1 MIKINLLPYRE
12 KEKKENLTQQIFI
25 IAGSFIAFI
34 LLLVLLQVSIN
45 SSISNLKSQIKDSE
59 ALLVD
64 LDKKIGN
71 LEKFKANKKELEQK
85 LGVIATLE
93 ENRLAPVK
101 TLDNLALLVPSN
113 DIWLVKITQKDD
125 NIKIEG
131 VGRDNIVV
139 ADFMKD
145 IEKFDPIKSVDLI
158 SSKNTEISGIT
169 LQQFNFACIEKGI
182 LIYGHHI
189 KRYKKNVYSG
199 QVTGYYFDYFHYW
212 LF

>member
-12 KEKKENLTQQIFI
+12 KKKKENLVQQIYI
-25 IAGSFIAFI
+25 IAGSFVVFI
-34 LLLVLLQVSIN
+34 LLLVWLQVWTN
-45 SSISNLKSQIKDSE
+45 SSISDLKSQIKESE
-59 ALLVD
+59 NLLVD

-101 TLDNLALLVPSN
+101 TLDNLAMLVPAN
-113 DIWLVKITQKDD
+113 DIWLVKITQKDE
-125 NIKIEG
+125 KVTIEG
-131 VGRDNIVV
+131 IGRDNIVV

-158 SSKNTEISGIT
+158 SSKKTDISGIT
-169 LQQFNFACIEKGI
+169 LQQFNFSCILKKG
-182 LIYGHHI
+182 
-189 KRYKKNVYSG
+189 
-199 QVTGYYFDYFHYW
+199 F
-212 LF
+212 

>member
-25 IAGSFIAFI
+25 ITGSFIAFI
-34 LLLVLLQVSIN
+34 LLLLLLQVSIN
-45 SSISNLKSQIKDSE
+45 SSVSDLKSQIKDSE

-101 TLDNLALLVPSN
+101 TLDSLALLVPSN
-113 DIWLVKITQKDD
+113 DIWLVKITQKDN
-125 NIKIEG
+125 NIKIDG
-131 VGRDNIVV
+131 VGKDNIVV

-169 LQQFNFACIEKGI
+169 LQQFNFACILKKG
-182 LIYGHHI
+182 
-189 KRYKKNVYSG
+189 
-199 QVTGYYFDYFHYW
+199 F
-212 LF
+212 